1 MLTVKPPIALVSTR
15 PLTQGYESFEQRILG
30 NYQLLQTSLEP
41 EDFLHLV
48 TAPPEIYFGEGGMT
62 QLVENMNVQQ
72 NQNMKLSMINNMINR
87 IVLAQSD
94 TITYQDKVFI
104 SGMMR
109 KLGIHRIQEFMQ
121 EIHRLKEE
129 TNNTRELLHI
139 YTEHSDTLKEMT
151 LQYRQEVK
159 EDTGTKEEAE
169 AEEQAAENHLYQ
181 TILNRLQTEKV
192 YQEMKSFT
200 SVYPGND
207 TYIRKEEMQLS
218 EQNRLL
224 QQMHLQQLQ
233 NVTHMEQ
240 QPLVYQHVNTY
251 EYEPEETA
259 SGPTGMT
266 TRLVQAVLYD
276 IVDRVYNLRMPQ
288 LIKKK
293 DTWYQL
299 NQTFYQ
305 IAGDTLERFQENHST
320 QMVHADEV
328 NNYMEQVQNQQNQE
342 ILGLKQLITYA
353 EQTKQINEWQEGD
366 SVTVQNQYLRQNMR
380 EEQHISRSE
389 QQVDTEN
396 LTWNTENVTEEQRLY
411 QDNRTQVEQE
421 LKRINQQNIEN
432 QKKVAQI
439 LEQTHVIT
447 PRTPDR
453 KKMMQQGLRAL
464 EHPQEA
470 LMEYHQVLQQ
480 ETTEQTQVTEAYNQ
494 LLTPE
499 TREIFKI
506 LEQYRKNPEQV
517 VQQGLVREQADG
529 QLMADLVYQEHQTTV
544 LQQGEPQIQINEP
557 TEYIQKQVKE
567 EWLQPQEYREL
578 HQELPQVW
586 ETIDL
591 VHKEQTKHLDEEVV
605 EELLEQNRTLR
616 QNTVQK
622 EQLLT
627 TEHIEEIQTQTI
639 HHQTIETSAA
649 DIEKMIQQGMRNQ
662 VAELSDQVYNRL
674 ERRLGNERMR
684 RGR

>member
-1 MLTVKPPIALVSTR
+1 
-15 PLTQGYESFEQRILG
+15 
-30 NYQLLQTSLEP
+30 
-41 EDFLHLV
+41 
-48 TAPPEIYFGEGGMT
+48 
-62 QLVENMNVQQ
+62 
-72 NQNMKLSMINNMINR
+72 
-87 IVLAQSD
+87 
-94 TITYQDKVFI
+94 
-104 SGMMR
+104 
-109 KLGIHRIQEFMQ
+109 
-121 EIHRLKEE
+121 
-129 TNNTRELLHI
+129 
-139 YTEHSDTLKEMT
+139 
-151 LQYRQEVK
+151 
-159 EDTGTKEEAE
+159 
-169 AEEQAAENHLYQ
+169 
-181 TILNRLQTEKV
+181 
-192 YQEMKSFT
+192 MKSFT

-259 SGPTGMT
+259 PGQTGMT

-305 IAGDTLERFQENHST
+305 IAGDTLERFQENYST

-389 QQVDTEN
+389 QQGDTEN
-396 LTWNTENVTEEQRLY
+396 LTWNTENVTEEQRIY

-591 VHKEQTKHLDEEVV
+591 VHKEQTNHLDEEVV